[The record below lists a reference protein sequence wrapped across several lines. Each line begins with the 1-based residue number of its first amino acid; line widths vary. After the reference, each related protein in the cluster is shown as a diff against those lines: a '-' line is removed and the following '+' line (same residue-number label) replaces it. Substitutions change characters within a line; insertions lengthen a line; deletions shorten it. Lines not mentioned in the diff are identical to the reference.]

1 MQLKDKVAIVTGA
14 GQGIG
19 KAIALDLASNGAI
32 VFVTDIDYKLAKQT
46 SALIGNNSECMQVDI
61 ANLDQVQK
69 MIDICLQNFGKLDIL
84 VNNAGVTRFVD
95 IMGVTVED
103 WDLMHS
109 VNARGTF
116 FAMQF
121 AAKQMIDSK
130 LSGNIINIASIA
142 GKGWHG
148 SSNAAYA
155 ASKGAI
161 IAMTTLAAQQLG
173 GYGIRVNAVCPG
185 TTQTGLLDRIVDS
198 IAESQGVKSTEV
210 RKSSSRISPTGRD
223 STPEDIASMVTF
235 LVGPGA
241 SNITGQAI
249 NVDGGLISH

>member
-19 KAIALDLASNGAI
+19 RAIALDLASNGAT
-32 VFVTDIDYKLAKQT
+32 VFVTDLDYKSAQNT
-46 SALIGNNSECMQVDI
+46 SSLIETNNECMQVDV
-61 ANLDQVQK
+61 ANLDDVQK
-69 MIDICLQNFGKLDIL
+69 MIDTCLQNFSKLDIL

-95 IMGVTVED
+95 IIGVTVED

-121 AAKQMIDSK
+121 AAKKMIEAK
-130 LSGNIINIASIA
+130 VRGNIINIASIA

-161 IAMTTLAAQQLG
+161 IAMTTLAAQPVG
-173 GYGIRVNAVCPG
+173 SYGIRVNAVCPG

-198 IAESQGVKSTEV
+198 IAESKGVKSSEV
-210 RKSSSRISPTGRD
+210 RKSPSRISPTGRD

-235 LVGPGA
+235 LAGPGA

>member
-1 MQLKDKVAIVTGA
+1 MGTQLKGKVAIVTGA

-19 KAIALDLASNGAI
+19 RAIALDLASNGAT
-32 VFVTDIDYKLAKQT
+32 VFVTDLDYKSAQNT
-46 SALIGNNSECMQVDI
+46 SSLIETNNECMQVDV
-61 ANLDQVQK
+61 ANLDDVQK
-69 MIDICLQNFGKLDIL
+69 MIDTCLQNFSKLDIL

-121 AAKQMIDSK
+121 AAKKMIEAK
-130 LSGNIINIASIA
+130 VRGNIINIASIA

-173 GYGIRVNAVCPG
+173 SYGIRVNAVCPG

-198 IAESQGVKSTEV
+198 IAES
-210 RKSSSRISPTGRD
+210 
-223 STPEDIASMVTF
+223 
-235 LVGPGA
+235 
-241 SNITGQAI
+241 
-249 NVDGGLISH
+249 